1 MGARLQFHR
10 AGAGATRP
18 AISDVTGVRHCCNGL
33 RLAAEIGAIERID
46 WWRAVSVGLAG
57 GLGAHVAVAALWQEV
72 APLGACEVA
81 VRDVAGV
88 RVLGADMGSGPDRRT
103 EIGRKAACTAD
114 VWRRTGTRQPSGN
127 ALLARPTPGPAG
139 RAAHYRTARLPRES
153 RLIALPNQAA
163 HCPRHRSSGPPCPS
177 ASLTGSRRC

>member
-18 AISDVTGVRHCCNGL
+18 AISDVTGVRHCCHGL

-127 ALLARPTPGPAG
+127 ALLARPTPGPSRAG
-139 RAAHYRTARLPRES
+139 GS
-153 RLIALPNQAA
+153 LPNRPLAE
-163 HCPRHRSSGPPCPS
+163 GI
-177 ASLTGSRRC
+177 ASDCLT